1 MSSIW
6 NAPIPRYWDISMPL
20 QISSLYTPRRGV
32 PADEYAT
39 ANLPEDPS
47 YTNPRPFNFTRKAE
61 RVSQRQK
68 RLLTYCC
75 WRVMLYYA
83 EIFVRKEVKW
93 RFPIRLAGTVRG
105 VVGAVLDLFR
115 SPYIDE
121 FDFVVVVKVNKTV
134 YLQLVSV
141 FFRLFFVFFFLYLNT
156 PVWDRSRN
164 AHRLLPSSLFP

>member
-1 MSSIW
+1 MRRSPGIETFLC
-6 NAPIPRYWDISMPL
+6 RYKSVVCIHHAEEFLPMNTL
-20 QISSLYTPRRGV
+20 QQTCQKTLVTQTR
-32 PADEYAT
+32 A
-39 ANLPEDPS
+39 LL
-47 YTNPRPFNFTRKAE
+47 NFTRKAE

-105 VVGAVLDLFR
+105 EVGAVLDLFR
-115 SPYIDE
+115 SPNIEE

-141 FFRLFFVFFFLYLNT
+141 FFRLFFVFFFSYLNT